1 MCALVTGVQTCA
13 LPISLLADGRV
24 LVAGGARSGSEV
36 LATLEVFDPA
46 ANAFTPAGTLARARH
61 KHAAIAMG
69 NRVLLLG
76 GASIPESD
84 DPFADSEWW
93 SADGIVAGLRLAA
106 GRYKFLDS
114 LVMLAAGRVL
124 VDGRSEE
131 HTSE

>member
-1 MCALVTGVQTCA
+1 MSHTATLR
-13 LPISLLADGRV
+13 ADGRV
-24 LVAGGARSGSEV
+24 RVAGGSRSGSEV

-84 DPFADSEWW
+84 
-93 SADGIVAGLRLAA
+93 
-106 GRYKFLDS
+106 
-114 LVMLAAGRVL
+114 
-124 VDGRSEE
+124 RSEE
-131 HTSE
+131 RRVGKECVSTCRSRWSPYHYKKKKTNYRCRQKIIRRNRQPK